1 MKLKWMIAGMAVAFL
16 AACNGDGEDWQGADY
31 PVTPCSEIA
40 LSETVQDDAQ
50 AVTLSK
56 TYLYAA
62 GRLESYT
69 MTQLIHAT
77 EPVELEARTRLH
89 YAEGEAVATD
99 DYGNTWTYQLNENGY
114 AQSCLCQ
121 EGGGTQRSYT
131 FGYHTDAEGRHL
143 LESLTEVLDDGTEYA
158 SLHIDY
164 TDMNALRIA
173 HRVDGYEQEFILS
186 ADASEPVA
194 NPWALPDLFLSEL
207 YPLSLHQPA
216 WYGKLL
222 GDAYGQLYTTLEP
235 TDNAESGERTTY
247 SYQLDGEARP
257 TACVQTTVSYGQT
270 YTRRLDYRV
279 E

>member
-1 MKLKWMIAGMAVAFL
+1 MKRKWSIIGMAVAFL
-16 AACNGDGEDWQGADY
+16 AACNGGDEDWQGADY

-50 AVTLSK
+50 AVTLGK

-69 MTQLIHAT
+69 MTQLIHAA
-77 EPVELEARTRLH
+77 EPVELEARTLLH
-89 YAEGEAVATD
+89 YDEGEAVAMD
-99 DYGNTWTYQLNENGY
+99 DYGNTWTYRLDGGGY
-114 AQSCLCQ
+114 ALSCLCQ

-164 TDMNALRIA
+164 TDMSALRIT

-194 NPWALPDLFLSEL
+194 NPWGLPDLFLSEL

-222 GDAYGQLYTTLEP
+222 GDAYGQFYTALEP

-247 SYQLDGEARP
+247 NYQLDNEAHP

>member
-1 MKLKWMIAGMAVAFL
+1 MKLKWMIAGMTVAFL

-31 PVTPCSEIA
+31 PVTPCSEIT

-56 TYLYAA
+56 TYLYAG

-69 MTQLIHAT
+69 MTQLIHAI

-89 YAEGEAVATD
+89 YAEGKAVATD

-164 TDMNALRIA
+164 TDMNVLRIA

-222 GDAYGQLYTTLEP
+222 GDAYGQLYTALEP

-247 SYQLDGEARP
+247 SYQLDSEARP
-257 TACVQTTVSYGQT
+257 TACVQTTISYGQT
-270 YTRRLDYRV
+270 YTRRLDYQV